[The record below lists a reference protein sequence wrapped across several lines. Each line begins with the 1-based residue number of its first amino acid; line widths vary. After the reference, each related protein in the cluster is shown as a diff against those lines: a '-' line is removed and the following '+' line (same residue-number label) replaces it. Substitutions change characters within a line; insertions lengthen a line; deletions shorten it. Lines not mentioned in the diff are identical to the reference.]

1 MPKLTDVQGIE
12 ELINQMW
19 ARVRQANL
27 YAGRPRNVSSEESLG
42 VAREALALAKDA
54 DDPLL
59 HAEAWS
65 MMAYTLNAHEQY
77 VESIP
82 YYRQAIEAFERAGAE
97 TRAARARLGFI
108 AALSITGQSREAL
121 AVGHE
126 ASKVFGRLGDDAS
139 LAKLA
144 TNIGGVFRRL
154 DDNERAVQY
163 YFDAARLFEKIG
175 DEGSLARTYLN
186 LGNTLCSLDRFS
198 ESEEMYGN
206 CENMSVRLGTDDLR
220 GHALYNKAYL
230 YFLMGRFS
238 QALTVYRDV
247 RRLFQKEDSPRH
259 AALCDLDEAEI
270 YVQLRLPHDALL
282 LAKAATDAFSKL
294 DMPYEQAKAIAFAGV
309 ALTQKRQ
316 FGDALSAFR
325 EAQAMLEQDGN
336 AFWSA
341 LLDLYR
347 AEVMFC
353 IGRLWEAHSLASTAD
368 AKFTEFGDT
377 AKRLVSL
384 VLLGRV
390 SMQLGRLDEAA
401 LHARTVRELAGQTRT
416 SFFLFACHALSA
428 EIAEREGSAA
438 TALQFYAQAAQE
450 IELRHTHLHHDELGI
465 TFYKGKTEIF
475 ESLAHLT
482 LDLEDPD
489 APVRAYTWTE
499 KAKSQMFVDA
509 LAPHLPSVRSGANEA
524 LVTRV
529 ERLRR
534 ELNGSYRRFQPEF
547 LTSPGSPRGEQIEL
561 KEDELVRTLSDLSKS
576 DSEYVSLQSA
586 SSIRIEELQQSLQ
599 ADTTVIEYFFAR
611 DEVLAFLIDRGSFK
625 VVRHLTPVK
634 RVQYL
639 TGRLQYQLKK
649 FASAAAHGRSNGAE
663 LQSATDQLMG
673 QFYQELFATLVPD
686 IHSRKLVIV
695 PHGLLHRI
703 PFHAFHDGENYVAER
718 FDVSYAP
725 SGSVLKYCLE
735 RPPVK
740 AALPL
745 VVSAQDGLNR
755 EGVLRGVESANFIH
769 LEVPVTF
776 RQDNPVLSGL
786 QFSDGMI
793 CITDIYSTPWNS
805 NLLSLKLTQPSTDI
819 ADNSDGMLGL
829 VRSLLY
835 AGCRSILM
843 ELWNVDQPTEHFSTA
858 FYSEWLSGK
867 SKLQA
872 IRSVQEAI
880 RTQHP
885 HPFSWAPFVLIGQP

>member
-1 MPKLTDVQGIE
+1 
-12 ELINQMW
+12 MW
-19 ARVRQANL
+19 ARVHQANL
-27 YAGRPRNVSSEESLG
+27 YGCRPRNESSEESLA

-59 HAEAWS
+59 QAEAWS
-65 MMAYTLNAHEQY
+65 MMAYTLNAHEQCL
-77 VESIP
+77 ESIP
-82 YYRQAIEAFERAGAE
+82 YYRQAIQAFERAADE
-97 TRAARARLGFI
+97 MRAARARLGFI
-108 AALSITGQSREAL
+108 LALSITGQSREAL
-121 AVGHE
+121 AAGHE
-126 ASKVFGRLGDDAS
+126 AGEVFRRHQDDAS
-139 LAKLA
+139 LAKLT
-144 TNIGGVFRRL
+144 TNLGIVFQRI
-154 DDNERAVQY
+154 DDHDRAARY
-163 YFDAARLFEKIG
+163 FFDAAGLFEKIG
-175 DEGSLARTYLN
+175 DERALAQVYLN
-186 LGNTLCSLDRFS
+186 LGNTLCSLDRFG
-198 ESEEMYGN
+198 ESEEMYAN
-206 CENMSVRLGTDDLR
+206 CENISIRLGLDDLR

-230 YFLMGRFS
+230 YFLTGRFS

-247 RRLFQKEDSPRH
+247 RPLFQKEDSLRH

-282 LAKAATDAFSKL
+282 LAQTAANAFSKL
-294 DMPYEQAKAIAFAGV
+294 DMPYEQAKAVVFAGV

-316 FGDALSAFR
+316 FGDALAAFR

-368 AKFTEFGDT
+368 AKFTELGDT

-401 LHARTVRELAGQTRT
+401 LHAQMVRELAGQTKT

-428 EIAEREGSAA
+428 EIAEREGAA
-438 TALQFYAQAAQE
+438 STALEFYAEAAQE

-475 ESLAHLT
+475 ESLAHMT
-482 LDLEDPD
+482 LGLEDPD

-547 LTSPGSPRGEQIEL
+547 LAMPGLPRADEVEL
-561 KEDELVRTLSDLSKS
+561 KEDELVRTLGDLSKT

-586 SSIRIEELQQSLQ
+586 SSVRIEELQQSLE
-599 ADTTVIEYFFAR
+599 ADTTLVEYFFAR
-611 DEVLAFLIDRGSFK
+611 DEVLVFLIDRGSFK

-649 FASAAAHGRSNGAE
+649 FASAAAHGRSDGGD
-663 LQSATDQLMG
+663 LRSATDQLMG
-673 QFYQELFATLVPD
+673 QFYHELFAALVPD
-686 IHSRKLVIV
+686 IHSNRLIIV

-703 PFHAFHDGENYVAER
+703 PFHAFHDGKNYIAER
-718 FDVSYAP
+718 FEVSYAP

-735 RPPVK
+735 RPPVTD
-740 AALPL
+740 ALPR
-745 VVSAQDGLNR
+745 VISSQEGLNR
-755 EGVLRGVESANFIH
+755 ERVLRAVAAANFIH

-786 QFSDGMI
+786 QFPDGMI
-793 CITDIYSTPWNS
+793 CITDIYSRPWNS
-805 NLLSLKLTQPSTDI
+805 NMLSLKLTQSSTDI
-819 ADNSDGMLGL
+819 ADNSEGMLGL
-829 VRSLLY
+829 VRSFLY
-835 AGCRSILM
+835 AGCRSVLM
-843 ELWNVDQPTEHFSTA
+843 ELWNVHPSAEQFYTG

-872 IRSVQEAI
+872 MRRVQEAM
-880 RTQHP
+880 RSQHP
-885 HPFSWAPFVLIGQP
+885 HPFCWAPFVLIGQP